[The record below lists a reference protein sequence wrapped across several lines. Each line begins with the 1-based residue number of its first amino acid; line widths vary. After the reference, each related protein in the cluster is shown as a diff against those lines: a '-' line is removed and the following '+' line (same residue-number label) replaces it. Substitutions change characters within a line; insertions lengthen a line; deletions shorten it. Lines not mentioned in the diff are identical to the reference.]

1 VLYLDFSDKLKEENA
16 ICHSKYQELQKYNA
30 ELSRKNK
37 GDEEFVKKL
46 QEEVKF
52 IHKNIKIRLRG

>member
-52 IHKNIKIRLRG
+52 IH